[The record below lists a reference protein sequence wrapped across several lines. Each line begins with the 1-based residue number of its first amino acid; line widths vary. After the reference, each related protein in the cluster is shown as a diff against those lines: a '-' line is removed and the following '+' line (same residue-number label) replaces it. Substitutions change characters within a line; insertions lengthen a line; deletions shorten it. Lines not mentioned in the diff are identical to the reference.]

1 MQLNFK
7 KLGSGDALIILH
19 GFMGSLDN
27 WQSLANEFAKS
38 FEVYLID
45 ARNHGKSPHT
55 ATHSIA
61 EMVEDLFDFLQQ
73 QHISKTNIIGHSMG
87 GKVAMQFA
95 VYYPNSVNKLIV
107 ADIAAKKYGRGHDD
121 VFEALYAIDLTKIQT
136 RKQAEEAML
145 PHVSEFGTRQFLL
158 KNLERL
164 ENGTYQWKMNL
175 DVLHRD
181 YEEITQEVK
190 NNKPITIPVLF
201 LKGELSRYIKHEDWE
216 QIQSIFPKAELKE
229 ISKAGHWLHA
239 DNPKEFYEKV
249 IAFLS
254 L

>member
-7 KLGSGDALIILH
+7 KLGSGETLIILH

-38 FEVYLID
+38 YEVYLID

-55 ATHSIA
+55 STHSIA
-61 EMVEDLFDFLQQ
+61 EMVDDLFDFMQH
-73 QHISKTNIIGHSMG
+73 QHISKAHIIGHSMG

-95 VYYPNSVNKLIV
+95 VNYPNCVNKLVV
-107 ADIAAKKYGRGHDD
+107 ADIAAKKYERGHDD
-121 VFEALYAIDLTKIQT
+121 VFEALYAIDLTKIAT

-175 DVLHRD
+175 GVLHRD
-181 YEEITQEVK
+181 YDEITQEVK
-190 NNKPITIPVLF
+190 SNKPITIPVLF
-201 LKGELSRYIKHEDWE
+201 LKGELSKYIKHEDWE
-216 QIQSIFPKAELKE
+216 QIQSIFPMAELKE

-249 IAFLS
+249 MAFLS
-254 L
+254 H

>member
-7 KLGSGDALIILH
+7 KLGSGEALIILH

-55 ATHSIA
+55 STHSIA
-61 EMVEDLFDFLQQ
+61 EMVDDLFDFMQQ
-73 QHISKTNIIGHSMG
+73 QHISQAHIIGHSMG

-95 VYYPNSVNKLIV
+95 VNYPNCVNKLVV
-107 ADIAAKKYGRGHDD
+107 ADIAAKKYERGHDD
-121 VFEALYAIDLTKIQT
+121 VFEALYAIDLTKIET

-145 PHVSEFGTRQFLL
+145 PHVSEFSTRQFLL

-175 DVLHRD
+175 GVLHRD
-181 YEEITQEVK
+181 YDEITQEVIS
-190 NNKPITIPVLF
+190 NKPITIPVLF
-201 LKGELSRYIKHEDWE
+201 LKGELSKYIKHEDWE
-216 QIQSIFPKAELKE
+216 QIQSIFPQAELKE
-229 ISKAGHWLHA
+229 IGKAGHWLHA

-249 IAFLS
+249 MAFLS
-254 L
+254 H

>member
-7 KLGSGDALIILH
+7 KLGSGEALIILH

-45 ARNHGKSPHT
+45 ARNHSKSPHT
-55 ATHSIA
+55 SSHSIA
-61 EMVEDLFDFLQQ
+61 EMMDDLFDFMQQ
-73 QHISKTNIIGHSMG
+73 QHISKAHIIGHSMG

-95 VYYPNSVNKLIV
+95 VNYPNCVNKLVV
-107 ADIAAKKYGRGHDD
+107 ADIAAKKYERGHDD
-121 VFEALYAIDLTKIQT
+121 VFEALYAIDLTKIET

-175 DVLHRD
+175 GVLHRD
-181 YEEITQEVK
+181 YDEITQEVK
-190 NNKPITIPVLF
+190 SYKPITITVLF
-201 LKGELSRYIKHEDWE
+201 LKGELSKYIKHEDWE
-216 QIQSIFPKAELKE
+216 QIQSIFPQAELKE

-249 IAFLS
+249 MAFLC

>member
-7 KLGSGDALIILH
+7 KLGSGEALIILH

-38 FEVYLID
+38 YEVYLID

-61 EMVEDLFDFLQQ
+61 EMVEDLFDFLHQQ
-73 QHISKTNIIGHSMG
+73 QISKANIIGHSMG

-95 VYYPNSVNKLIV
+95 VNYPSCVNKLVI

-181 YEEITQEVK
+181 YEEITLEVK
-190 NNKPITIPVLF
+190 TNKPITIPVLF
-201 LKGELSRYIKHEDWE
+201 LKGELSRYIKNEDWD

>member
-61 EMVEDLFDFLQQ
+61 EMVEDLFVFMQQ
-73 QHISKTNIIGHSMG
+73 QHISKAHIIGHSMG

-95 VYYPNSVNKLIV
+95 VNYPNSVNKLIV

-216 QIQSIFPKAELKE
+216 QIQSIFPKAELME

-249 IAFLS
+249 MVFLT

>member
-61 EMVEDLFDFLQQ
+61 EMVEDLFVFMQQ
-73 QHISKTNIIGHSMG
+73 QHISKAHIIGHSMG

-95 VYYPNSVNKLIV
+95 VNYPNSVNKLIV

-175 DVLHRD
+175 DVLHRN
-181 YEEITQEVK
+181 YNEITNEVSS
-190 NNKPITIPVLF
+190 NNPIYIPVLF
-201 LKGELSRYIKHEDWE
+201 LKGELSRYIKPEDWE
-216 QIQSIFPKAELKE
+216 QIQSIFPKAELSE

>member
-7 KLGSGDALIILH
+7 KLGSGEVLIILH

-38 FEVYLID
+38 YEVYLID

-61 EMVEDLFDFLQQ
+61 EMVEDLFDFLHQQ
-73 QHISKTNIIGHSMG
+73 QISKANIIGHSMG

-95 VYYPNSVNKLIV
+95 VNYPNCVNKLVV

-175 DVLHRD
+175 DVLYRD

-190 NNKPITIPVLF
+190 TNKPITIPVLF
-201 LKGELSRYIKHEDWE
+201 LKGELSKYIKDEDWE
-216 QIQSIFPKAELKE
+216 QIKSIFPEAELKE
-229 ISKAGHWLHA
+229 INKAGHWLHA

>member
-61 EMVEDLFDFLQQ
+61 EMVEDLFVFMQQ
-73 QHISKTNIIGHSMG
+73 QHISKAHIIGHSMG

-95 VYYPNSVNKLIV
+95 VNYPNSVNKLIV

-216 QIQSIFPKAELKE
+216 QIQSIFPKAELME

>member
-7 KLGSGDALIILH
+7 KLGSGEALIILH

-38 FEVYLID
+38 YEVYLID

-55 ATHSIA
+55 STHSIA
-61 EMVEDLFDFLQQ
+61 EMVDDLFDFMQQ
-73 QHISKTNIIGHSMG
+73 QHISKANIIGHSMG

-95 VYYPNSVNKLIV
+95 VNYPNCVNKLVV
-107 ADIAAKKYGRGHDD
+107 ADIAAKKYERGHDD
-121 VFEALYAIDLTKIQT
+121 VFEALHAIDLTKIET

-175 DVLHRD
+175 GVLHRD
-181 YEEITQEVK
+181 YDEITQEVK
-190 NNKPITIPVLF
+190 SYKPITITVLF
-201 LKGELSRYIKHEDWE
+201 LKGELSKYIKHEDWE
-216 QIQSIFPKAELKE
+216 QIQSIFPQAELKE

-249 IAFLS
+249 MVFLT

>member
-61 EMVEDLFDFLQQ
+61 EMVEDLFVFMQQ
-73 QHISKTNIIGHSMG
+73 QHISKAHIIGHSMG

-95 VYYPNSVNKLIV
+95 VNYPNSVNKLIV

-164 ENGTYQWKMNL
+164 ENGTY
-175 DVLHRD
+175 
-181 YEEITQEVK
+181 
-190 NNKPITIPVLF
+190 
-201 LKGELSRYIKHEDWE
+201 
-216 QIQSIFPKAELKE
+216 
-229 ISKAGHWLHA
+229 
-239 DNPKEFYEKV
+239 
-249 IAFLS
+249 
-254 L
+254 

>member
-7 KLGSGDALIILH
+7 KLGSGEALIILH

-55 ATHSIA
+55 STHSIA
-61 EMVEDLFDFLQQ
+61 EMVDDLFDFMQQ
-73 QHISKTNIIGHSMG
+73 QHISKAHIIGHSMG

-95 VYYPNSVNKLIV
+95 VNYPNCVNKLVV
-107 ADIAAKKYGRGHDD
+107 ADIAAKKYERGHDD
-121 VFEALYAIDLTKIQT
+121 VFEALYAIDLTKIET

-175 DVLHRD
+175 GVLHRD
-181 YEEITQEVK
+181 YDEITQEVK
-190 NNKPITIPVLF
+190 SYKPITITVLF
-201 LKGELSRYIKHEDWE
+201 LKGELSKYIKHEDWE
-216 QIQSIFPKAELKE
+216 QIQSIFPQAELKE
-229 ISKAGHWLHA
+229 IGKAGHWLHA

-249 IAFLS
+249 MAFLS
-254 L
+254 H

>member
-7 KLGSGDALIILH
+7 KLGSGEALIILH

-55 ATHSIA
+55 STHSIA
-61 EMVEDLFDFLQQ
+61 EMVDDLFDFMQQ
-73 QHISKTNIIGHSMG
+73 QHISQAHIIGHSMG

-95 VYYPNSVNKLIV
+95 VNYPNCVNKLVV
-107 ADIAAKKYGRGHDD
+107 ADIAAKKYERGHDD
-121 VFEALYAIDLTKIQT
+121 VFEALYAIDLTKIET

-145 PHVSEFGTRQFLL
+145 PHVSEFSTRQFLL

-175 DVLHRD
+175 GVLHRD
-181 YEEITQEVK
+181 YDEITQEVK
-190 NNKPITIPVLF
+190 SIMPITIPVLF
-201 LKGELSRYIKHEDWE
+201 LKGELSKYIKHEDWE
-216 QIQSIFPKAELKE
+216 QIQSIFPMAELKE

-249 IAFLS
+249 MIFLT

>member
-7 KLGSGDALIILH
+7 KLGSGEALIILH

-27 WQSLANEFAKS
+27 WQSLAIEFAKS
-38 FEVYLID
+38 YEVYLID

-61 EMVEDLFDFLQQ
+61 VMVEDLFDFLHQQ
-73 QHISKTNIIGHSMG
+73 QISKANIIGHSMG

-95 VYYPNSVNKLIV
+95 VNYSNCVNKLVI

-181 YEEITQEVK
+181 YEEITLEVK
-190 NNKPITIPVLF
+190 TNKPITIPVLF
-201 LKGELSRYIKHEDWE
+201 LKGELSRYIKHEDWD

>member
-7 KLGSGDALIILH
+7 KLGSGEALIILH

-55 ATHSIA
+55 STHSIA
-61 EMVEDLFDFLQQ
+61 EMVDDLFDFMQH
-73 QHISKTNIIGHSMG
+73 QHISKAHIIGHSMG

-95 VYYPNSVNKLIV
+95 VNYPNCVNKLVV
-107 ADIAAKKYGRGHDD
+107 ADIAAKKYERGHDD
-121 VFEALYAIDLTKIQT
+121 VFEALYAIDLTKIAT

-175 DVLHRD
+175 GVLHRD
-181 YEEITQEVK
+181 YDEITQEVK
-190 NNKPITIPVLF
+190 SIMPITIPVLF
-201 LKGELSRYIKHEDWE
+201 LKGELSKYIKHEDWE
-216 QIQSIFPKAELKE
+216 QIQSIFPQAELKE
-229 ISKAGHWLHA
+229 IGKAGHWLHA

-249 IAFLS
+249 MAFLC